1 MSDIV
6 STPLPCGGARGR
18 VRIIVLT
25 GAGMSAESGISTFR
39 DSGGLWE
46 QYKVEDVATPEGW
59 ARDPELVTEFYNL
72 RRQQML
78 DAQPCLGHKL
88 LAELERFHDVQIITQ
103 NVDDLHERGGSTNI
117 IHLHGEATKARS
129 EFADYSPTYDIGYKE
144 LNLGDLAPDG
154 GQLRPHI
161 VWFGEAVPELSR
173 GAKAVEKADI
183 LIIIGTS
190 LNVYPAA
197 GLVHYAKKGCRIYL
211 IDPAPMNLNI
221 PGFQQIQAPA
231 TEGMRQ
237 LLEIL

>member
-1 MSDIV
+1 MDKKNIV
-6 STPLPCGGARGR
+6 
-18 VRIIVLT
+18 VLS
-25 GAGMSAESGISTFR
+25 GAGISAESGIQTFR
-39 DSGGLWE
+39 GGNGLWDN
-46 QYKVEDVATPEGW
+46 YKVEEVASIDGW
-59 ARDPELVTEFYNL
+59 HRNKALVLEFYNK
-72 RRQQML
+72 RRAEL
-78 DAQPCLGHKL
+78 AKAQPNSAHIAVAKL
-88 LAELERFHDVQIITQ
+88 EEKYNVTVVTQ
-103 NVDDLHERGGSTNI
+103 NIDDLHERGGSTNI

-129 EFADYSPTYDIGYKE
+129 EYADYSPTYDIGYNQ

-161 VWFGEAVPELSR
+161 VWFGEAVPELTR
-173 GAKAVEKADI
+173 GARAVEKADI

-197 GLVHYAKKGCRIYL
+197 SLVHYAKRGCKIYL

-221 PGFQQIQAPA
+221 SGFTQIQAPA

>member
-1 MSDIV
+1 MEKKNIV
-6 STPLPCGGARGR
+6 
-18 VRIIVLT
+18 VLS
-25 GAGMSAESGISTFR
+25 GAGISAESGIQTFR
-39 DSGGLWE
+39 GGNGLWDN
-46 QYKVEDVATPEGW
+46 YNVEDVASIDGW
-59 ARDPELVTEFYNL
+59 HRNRALVLEFYNK
-72 RRQQML
+72 RRKEL
-78 DAQPCLGHKL
+78 EHAQPNSAHK
-88 LAELERFHDVQIITQ
+88 AVAQLEEKYNVTVVTQ
-103 NVDDLHERGGSTNI
+103 NIDDLHERGGSTNI

-129 EFADYSPTYDIGYKE
+129 EFSDYGPTYEIGYKE
-144 LNLGDLAPDG
+144 LNIGDLAPDG

-197 GLVHYAKKGCRIYL
+197 GLVHYAKKGCKIYL

-221 PGFQQIQAPA
+221 PDFEQIQAPA

-237 LLEIL
+237 LLEELM

>member
-1 MSDIV
+1 MEKQNIV
-6 STPLPCGGARGR
+6 
-18 VRIIVLT
+18 VLS
-25 GAGMSAESGISTFR
+25 GAGISAESGIQTFR
-39 DSGGLWE
+39 GGNGLWDN
-46 QYKVEDVATPEGW
+46 YNVEDVASIDGW
-59 ARDPELVTEFYNL
+59 HRNRALVLEFYNK
-72 RRQQML
+72 RR
-78 DAQPCLGHKL
+78 K
-88 LAELERFHDVQIITQ
+88 ELEKSQPNSAHKAVAKLEEKYNVTVVTQ
-103 NVDDLHERGGSTNI
+103 NIDNLHERGGSTNI

-129 EFADYSPTYDIGYKE
+129 EFSDYGPTYEIGYKE
-144 LNLGDLAPDG
+144 LNIGDLAPDG

-221 PGFQQIQAPA
+221 PNFQQIQAPA

-237 LLEIL
+237 LLEILGI